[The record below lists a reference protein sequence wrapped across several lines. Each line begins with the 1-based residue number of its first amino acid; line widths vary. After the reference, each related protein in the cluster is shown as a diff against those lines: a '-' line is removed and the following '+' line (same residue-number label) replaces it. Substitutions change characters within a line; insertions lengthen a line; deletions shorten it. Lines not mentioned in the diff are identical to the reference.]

1 VLTFLTTTGMQ
12 VPNWVAL
19 EQAAEAA
26 AIDYLYNK
34 AFIKHTQRLLSP
46 PNSNTKLSKGKGLP
60 IYGLTLAPAGLS
72 GYQVCPNRSAE
83 CERACL
89 GVTAG
94 RSRFSNVV
102 AARIKKTQFLMENP
116 YSFFRNLFHELE
128 LAHKLHHGQFAF
140 RSNVLSD
147 IPWENIAPYMYRF
160 PLKSYDYTKN
170 LERALQS
177 LEPKAP
183 VSLTLSYSG
192 RNWDDC
198 YQYLSKGGNVA
209 MVFNT
214 KRHQGLPQ
222 FITHENQEYCV
233 VDGDVDDRRYADPRG
248 CIVGLRAKGN
258 IDMSSRFVVNI

>member
-1 VLTFLTTTGMQ
+1 MLTFLTTSGMQ
-12 VPNWVAL
+12 VPNWAAL
-19 EQAAEAA
+19 EHAAEAA
-26 AIDYLYNK
+26 AMDYLYNK
-34 AFIKHTQRLLSP
+34 AFVKHTQRLLSSP
-46 PNSNTKLSKGKGLP
+46 GSNTKLSKGKGLP

-116 YSFFRNLFHELE
+116 YSFFRNLFNELE
-128 LAHKLHHGQFAF
+128 LAHKLHHGQFAL

-147 IPWENIAPYMYRF
+147 IPWENISPYMYRF
-160 PLKSYDYTKN
+160 AAENYDYTKN

-183 VSLTLSYSG
+183 VALTLSYSG

-198 YQYLSKGGNVA
+198 LKYLRSGGNVA
-209 MVFNT
+209 MVFNI
-214 KRHQGLPQ
+214 KRKQELPK
-222 FITHENQEYCV
+222 FYIRDDEWCV

>member
-1 VLTFLTTTGMQ
+1 
-12 VPNWVAL
+12 
-19 EQAAEAA
+19 
-26 AIDYLYNK
+26 
-34 AFIKHTQRLLSP
+34 
-46 PNSNTKLSKGKGLP
+46 LSKGKGLP

-102 AARIKKTQFLMENP
+102 AARIKKTKFLMEDP
-116 YSFFRNLFHELE
+116 YSFFRNLFYELE

-192 RNWDDC
+192 RNWDEC

-233 VDGDVDDRRYADPRG
+233 VDGDIDDRRYADPRG

>member
-1 VLTFLTTTGMQ
+1 MLTLLTTSGMQ
-12 VPNWVAL
+12 VPNWAAL

-26 AIDYLYNK
+26 AMDYLYNK
-34 AFIKHTQRLLSP
+34 AFIKHTQRLLSSP
-46 PNSNTKLSKGKGLP
+46 GSNTKLSKGKGLP

-72 GYQVCPNRSAE
+72 GYQVCPNRSSE

-102 AARIKKTQFLMENP
+102 AARIKKTKFLMENP
-116 YSFFRNLFHELE
+116 YSFFRNLFNELE
-128 LAHKLHHGQFAF
+128 SAHKLHHGQFAL

-147 IPWENIAPYMYRF
+147 IPWENISPYMYRF
-160 PLKSYDYTKN
+160 AAENYDYTKN

-183 VSLTLSYSG
+183 VALTLSYSG

-198 YQYLSKGGNVA
+198 LKYLRSGGNVA
-209 MVFNT
+209 MVFNI
-214 KRHQGLPQ
+214 KRKQELPQ
-222 FITHENQEYCV
+222 FYIREDEWCV

>member
-1 VLTFLTTTGMQ
+1 MQ

-26 AIDYLYNK
+26 ALDYLYNRP
-34 AFIKHTQRLLSP
+34 FDRSEQRMLTP
-46 PNSNTKLSKGKGLP
+46 PGANTKLSKGKGLP
-60 IYGLTLAPAGLS
+60 IFGLTLAPAGLS
-72 GYQVCPNRSAE
+72 GYQVCPNRSVE
-83 CERACL
+83 CEAACL
-89 GVTAG
+89 GITSG

-102 AARIKKTQFLMENP
+102 AARIKKTRFLMENP
-116 YSFFRNLFHELE
+116 YSFFRNLFHELD

-160 PLKSYDYTKN
+160 ADKNYDYTKN

-192 RNWDDC
+192 RNWQDC
-198 YQYLSKGGNVA
+198 YKYLVSGGNVA
-209 MVFNT
+209 MVFST
-214 KRHQGLPQ
+214 KRNQELPQ
-222 FITHENQEYCV
+222 FYTRGDKEWCV
-233 VDGDVDDRRYADPRG
+233 VDGDQDDRRYNDPMG

-258 IDMSSRFVVNI
+258 IDMSSAFIVNTNRRTA

>member
-1 VLTFLTTTGMQ
+1 MQ